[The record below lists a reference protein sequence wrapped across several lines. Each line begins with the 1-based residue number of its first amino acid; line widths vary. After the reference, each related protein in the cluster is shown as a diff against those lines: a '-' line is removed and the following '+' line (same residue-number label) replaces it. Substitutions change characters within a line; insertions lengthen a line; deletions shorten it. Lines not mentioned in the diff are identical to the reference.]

1 MAYYKNEFDTGFVV
15 DEKTGE
21 STAML
26 TVGITIA
33 EYRELV
39 ERAGKN
45 DAARLADDYW
55 KMRTENI
62 AMHAELAQSSPC
74 QWLDADSIS
83 QVSELIKLYR
93 PDIILWPED
102 QPSIPLG
109 SLLDTMEM
117 FNLSRST
124 LLYYHRIGLLRPNA
138 RSPAGYRLYSDD
150 DKERLTAI
158 CNFRQAGLGLEE
170 IRKLLRLEPVL

>member
-21 STAML
+21 STAIF
-26 TVGITIA
+26 TVRITVA

-62 AMHAELAQSSPC
+62 ALRAEL
-74 QWLDADSIS
+74 DDFRK
-83 QVSELIKLYR
+83 KLA
-93 PDIILWPED
+93 EV
-102 QPSIPLG
+102 
-109 SLLDTMEM
+109 
-117 FNLSRST
+117 
-124 LLYYHRIGLLRPNA
+124 
-138 RSPAGYRLYSDD
+138 
-150 DKERLTAI
+150 KEVA
-158 CNFRQAGLGLEE
+158 E
-170 IRKLLRLEPVL
+170 